1 MKRNQ
6 RFTAPHAPAGAAQV
20 LLKQAPRSWR
30 AWLLLSMLAMVLALL
45 GVGHDAVATLEQVT
59 GLRLNGQPSL
69 GVEGAAG
76 AFPFADQR
84 SWMGLPNAADVL
96 SNLPFILL
104 GFYILFLWMRSSQAI
119 KQSVGMALMVLA
131 LGLIATGVGSSYYH
145 LEPDNWRLLCDRW
158 GMVMPFAALLALAMP
173 MPTQN
178 ETGLPPVTWA
188 NNPWVLGL
196 HGVLGAGAAALAYTA
211 HHVLAWGVF
220 QLGGMLLLVMWT
232 LKPSPS
238 QRTRSAPLLIAWT
251 WVLILYALA
260 KVVEG
265 LDRAIFSLTGELIS
279 GHTLK
284 HLLAC
289 AAVVPVAWALRCSR
303 MQALGFRLTC
313 DGKIQRE
320 F

>member
-1 MKRNQ
+1 MKSDH
-6 RFTAPHAPAGAAQV
+6 RFPEPHTLAGAALV
-20 LLKQAPRSWR
+20 LLKQAPRSWW
-30 AWLLLSMLAMVLALL
+30 AWLLLSIFAMVLAWL
-45 GVGHDAVATLEQVT
+45 GVGHEAVATLERVT
-59 GLRLNGQPSL
+59 GLGLNGQPSL
-69 GVEGAAG
+69 GVEGAAST
-76 AFPFADQR
+76 FPFADQR

-104 GFYILFLWMRSSQAI
+104 GFYVLFLWVRSSQTI
-119 KQSVGMALMVLA
+119 KHSVGMALMVLA

-145 LEPDNWRLLCDRW
+145 LAPNNWRLLCDRW

-173 MPTQN
+173 MPAQN
-178 ETGLPPVTWA
+178 ETGLLTLTWA

-251 WVLILYALA
+251 WVLVLYALA
-260 KVVEG
+260 KVAEG
-265 LDRAIFSLTGELIS
+265 LDGAIFSLTGELIS

-303 MQALGFRLTC
+303 MQTLGSRPTR
-313 DGKIQRE
+313 DGKIERE
-320 F
+320 H